1 MNALFNQ
8 LPHCRTSQSLYGAKK
23 CEAARARENVVFLKT
38 FQHESLLF
46 IYFCPHNVWDLS
58 FMTRDR
64 TRAPCRG
71 SVES

>member
-1 MNALFNQ
+1 MNELFNQ

-23 CEAARARENVVFLKT
+23 CEAARARENVVFLKA

-46 IYFCPHNVWDLS
+46 IYFCPHNVWYLS

>member
-1 MNALFNQ
+1 MNELFNQ

-23 CEAARARENVVFLKT
+23 CKAARTRENVVFLKT

-58 FMTRDR
+58 FMTRD
-64 TRAPCRG
+64 
-71 SVES
+71 